1 MKLNERQLEIIAK
14 RGLNQSDFEPKTE
27 EVTISDLVD
36 AISILSEI
44 VLGGAD
50 DEE

>member
-1 MKLNERQLEIIAK
+1 MTKAEIDMMNKL
-14 RGLNQSDFEPKTE
+14 GLTEDEFKPKSE
-27 EVTISDLVD
+27 DVTISDLVD